1 MTPAWKMVMGKL
13 AKVEKI
19 GTLTYLQLPFLN
31 WTLEG
36 SAGTVCW
43 NVEAYPEGIGLQT
56 FNRVGE

>member
-1 MTPAWKMVMGKL
+1 MVIGKL

-43 NVEAYPEGIGLQT
+43 NVEASPEGIGLQT